1 MRPRERHQR
10 ILELVT
16 KNGSV
21 DAEALSVELAVSPIT
36 VRRDLATL
44 EADGALRRVYR
55 GATRINSGSYE
66 PPFPVRSKLQV
77 AAKRQIAAAVRALV
91 DDGQTVILD
100 AGTTGL
106 AIAECLAARHV
117 TICTPSLRVAAVLS
131 SSSSVRL
138 IVTGGIVRPVEQ
150 SLVGSAAIRM
160 LEDHHFDL
168 YIMTAS
174 GVHADHG
181 FSEWN
186 PEDAELKRVALR
198 VASRCIV
205 ACDSSK
211 VGHTAFARICD
222 LDAVELLVTDEGVSD
237 VQRAAFDSKGLKLC
251 IASTD
256 TRDLTGRQ
264 TGDVAEGDS

>member
-21 DAEALSVELAVSPIT
+21 DAEALAEELAVSAIT

-44 EADGALRRVYR
+44 EEDGALRRVYR
-55 GATRINSGSYE
+55 GATRIKSGSYE

-77 AAKRQIAAAVRALV
+77 EAKRQIAAAIRDFV

-106 AIAECLAARHV
+106 AIGEALADRHV
-117 TICTPSLRVAAVLS
+117 TICTPSLRVALALAS
-131 SSSSVRL
+131 SPSVRL
-138 IVTGGIVRPVEQ
+138 IMTGGIVRPVEQ

-174 GVHADHG
+174 GVHLDHG

-186 PEDAELKRVALR
+186 PEDAELKRAALR

-222 LDAVELLVTDEGVSD
+222 LDAVEMLVTDEGVPEE
-237 VQRAAFDSKGLKLC
+237 QRAAFDAKGLKLR
-251 IASTD
+251 IAPVHPREIAGQAS
-256 TRDLTGRQ
+256 Q
-264 TGDVAEGDS
+264 AVEGES